1 MGWRISKLT
10 LAVSGVM
17 GSILMCFSGVFAR
30 FFTSDPA
37 IVQRLRVL
45 LPLLAIQQPLVS
57 MTLVT
62 EGLLVGAGQVGR
74 SIMVVL

>member
-1 MGWRISKLT
+1 MARRVAFLT
-10 LAVSGVM
+10 LTSSGFLA
-17 GSILMCFSGVFAR
+17 STLLIFSGVLPK

-37 IVQRLRVL
+37 ILQRLRVL

-62 EGLLVGAGQVGR
+62 EGLLVGAGEVNT
-74 SIMVVL
+74 SY